1 MKKNLNVKLK
11 FGTGIFWGIVLI
23 GAAVLLILNG
33 IGVNLGYG
41 ISVWRIILGTLC
53 VAWLVVTIVELRF
66 TEIAFPLAFIFL
78 IFEPTIAHA
87 LGREDNKLISTW
99 TVLLAAFL
107 LTVGLKAIF
116 SGKLRRGK
124 STSFGKKTLYFDA
137 ADLSSAEI
145 CDNLGFVQA
154 YITNKEAYAEDGT
167 IAIRDNLGKIE
178 LHIPSNWN
186 VTVNS
191 HDNLGKI
198 SVDDQEDGVFDKS
211 ITVDVRDNVGSV
223 NIVFD

>member
-1 MKKNLNVKLK
+1 MKKNHNVNLK

-53 VAWLVVTIVELRF
+53 VAWVVVTIVELRF
-66 TEIAFPLAFIFL
+66 TDLPFPFAFLFI

-99 TVLLAAFL
+99 IVLLAALL

-116 SGKLRRGK
+116 SGKIRK
-124 STSFGKKTLYFDA
+124 TSSIGSKTLYFDA
-137 ADLSSAEI
+137 ADLESAEI
-145 CDNLGFVQA
+145 KDNAGSVQA
-154 YITNKEAYAEDGT
+154 YITNKEAYTGDGT
-167 IAIRDNLGKIE
+167 IVIRDNLGKIT

-191 HDNLGKI
+191 RDNLGKV
-198 SVDDQEDGVFDKS
+198 SVADQEDGVFDNS

>member
-1 MKKNLNVKLK
+1 MKKNHNVNLK

-66 TEIAFPLAFIFL
+66 TEIAFPVAFTFL

-116 SGKLRRGK
+116 SGKLKRNSSSIG
-124 STSFGKKTLYFDA
+124 SKTLYFDA
-137 ADLSSAEI
+137 ADLDEAEI
-145 CDNLGFVQA
+145 RDNAGSVQA
-154 YITNKEAYAEDGT
+154 YITNKEAYTGDGT
-167 IAIRDNLGKIE
+167 IVIRDNLGKIT
-178 LHIPSNWN
+178 LHIPSDWN

-191 HDNLGKI
+191 RDNLGKV
-198 SVDDQEDGVFDKS
+198 SVADQEDGVFDNS

>member
-1 MKKNLNVKLK
+1 MSKNLNVKFKL
-11 FGTGIFWGIVLI
+11 GTGIFWGIVLI

-41 ISVWRIILGTLC
+41 LSVWRIILGTLC
-53 VAWLVVTIVELRF
+53 LAWIVTTIVELRF
-66 TEIAFPLAFIFL
+66 TDLPFPFAFLFI

-99 TVLLAAFL
+99 IVLLAALL
-107 LTVGLKAIF
+107 LTIGLKAIF
-116 SGKLRRGK
+116 SGKVKKGV
-124 STSFGKKTLYFDA
+124 SSVGSKTLYFDGS
-137 ADLSSAEI
+137 DLVTAEIRDNAGSVQAYVTNKESYPGDGTIVI
-145 CDNLGFVQA
+145 CDNLGK
-154 YITNKEAYAEDGT
+154 IT
-167 IAIRDNLGKIE
+167 
-178 LHIPSNWN
+178 LHIPSDWN

-191 HDNLGKI
+191 HDNLGKV
-198 SVDDQEDGVFDKS
+198 SVADQEDGVFDKS